1 MLRPPSHR
9 IYFQD
14 KANSDTID
22 VVRFAISA
30 CKKGRTEFSIITP
43 VRRYMKNLSTTSRIV
58 LIIVLIFSICTGGC
72 AGVRLGPPN
81 RITVLTYN
89 IYHGED
95 VNGNSNLDAV
105 AGIINSLGPD
115 LVALQEVDDKT
126 TRAKGLDLTAELSQR
141 TGMQGVFGKAMDYAG
156 GGYGEAVLT
165 RHPVIYTKNNLL
177 PHTPNAEPRAA
188 LEIQIE
194 LPNKEKIVFV
204 GTHLDH
210 LRDQNNR
217 MQQAGR
223 IKELYQ
229 DYDLPIILA
238 GDLNA
243 APGSDPIKLLSS
255 QWAYA
260 SEGDPQPTMPSV
272 RPRRKIDYIMYKPKD
287 RWKVIEVRVIDEKVA
302 SDHCP
307 VFAVLE
313 LLPDG

>member
-1 MLRPPSHR
+1 
-9 IYFQD
+9 
-14 KANSDTID
+14 
-22 VVRFAISA
+22 
-30 CKKGRTEFSIITP
+30 
-43 VRRYMKNLSTTSRIV
+43 MKNLSIASRIV
-58 LIIVLIFSICTGGC
+58 LIILLVFSICAGGC
-72 AGVRLGPPN
+72 AGVKSSSPC
-81 RITVLTYN
+81 RISVLTYN
-89 IYHGED
+89 IYHGAD
-95 VNGNSNLDAV
+95 ANGNSNLDAV
-105 AGIINSLGPD
+105 AGIINSLKPD
-115 LVALQEVDDKT
+115 LVALQEVDNKT

-165 RHPVIYTKNNLL
+165 RHPIIYTKNNSL

-194 LPNKEKIVFV
+194 LPTGEKIVFV

-210 LRDQNNR
+210 QRDQNNR
-217 MQQAGR
+217 MNQARR

-229 DYDLPIILA
+229 DDGLPIILA

-243 APGSDPIKLLSS
+243 APGSDPINLLSE

-260 SEGDPQPTMPSV
+260 AQDDPQPTMPSV
-272 RPRRKIDYIMYKPKD
+272 RPRSKIDYIMYKPKS

>member
-1 MLRPPSHR
+1 
-9 IYFQD
+9 
-14 KANSDTID
+14 
-22 VVRFAISA
+22 
-30 CKKGRTEFSIITP
+30 
-43 VRRYMKNLSTTSRIV
+43 MKNLSIVSRIV
-58 LIIVLIFSICTGGC
+58 LIVLIFSICAGGC
-72 AGVRLGPPN
+72 AGTKLETPC
-81 RITVLTYN
+81 RISVLTYN
-89 IYHGED
+89 IYHGAD
-95 VNGNSNLDAV
+95 ANGNSNLDAV

-115 LVALQEVDDKT
+115 LVALQEVDNKT

-165 RHPVIYTKNNLL
+165 RHPIIYTKNNLL
-177 PHTPNAEPRAA
+177 PHTPKTEPRAA

-194 LPNKEKIVFV
+194 LPTGERIVFV

-217 MQQAGR
+217 MNQSRR
-223 IKELYQ
+223 IKELYEN
-229 DYDLPIILA
+229 YGLPIILA
-238 GDLNA
+238 GDINA
-243 APGSDPIKLLSS
+243 VPGSDPINLLCK
-255 QWAYA
+255 QWSYA
-260 SEGDPQPTMPSV
+260 SQDDPQPTIPSV

>member
-1 MLRPPSHR
+1 MKTL
-9 IYFQD
+9 
-14 KANSDTID
+14 
-22 VVRFAISA
+22 
-30 CKKGRTEFSIITP
+30 SI
-43 VRRYMKNLSTTSRIV
+43 TSKIV
-58 LIIVLIFSICTGGC
+58 LIIVLIFSICAGGC
-72 AGVRLGPPN
+72 AGVKPETPC
-81 RITVLTYN
+81 RISVLTYN
-89 IYHGED
+89 IFHGAD
-95 VNGNSNLDAV
+95 ANGNSNLDAV

-115 LVALQEVDDKT
+115 LVALQEVDNKT

-141 TGMQGVFGKAMDYAG
+141 TAMQGVFGKAMDYAG

-165 RHPVIYTKNNLL
+165 RHPIIYTRNNPL
-177 PHTPNAEPRAA
+177 PHTPEAEPRAA

-194 LPNKEKIVFV
+194 LPAGERIVFV

-210 LRDQNNR
+210 QRDQNNR
-217 MQQAGR
+217 LQQAGR

-229 DYDLPIILA
+229 DLDFPIILA

-243 APGSDPIKLLSS
+243 PPGSDPINLLSE
-255 QWAYA
+255 QWSYA
-260 SEGDPQPTMPSV
+260 AEGDPQPTIPSV
-272 RPRRKIDYIMYKPKD
+272 KPRRKIDYIMYKPKD